1 MSSLIPRLLCV
12 SCVSYLL
19 YHGGHRPK
27 PTTTYTHPKTPTPTR
42 PHSYSP
48 MAGWLPTCY
57 GAYPSD
63 FPDLV
68 LHLGGGVSLPLRAED
83 YVSCSL
89 TICVVLIQQVC
100 LCVYICVWAM
110 SKLAAGASGAV
121 VVYDAPI

>member
-1 MSSLIPRLLCV
+1 
-12 SCVSYLL
+12 
-19 YHGGHRPK
+19 
-27 PTTTYTHPKTPTPTR
+27 
-42 PHSYSP
+42 

-57 GAYPSD
+57 GAFPSD

-100 LCVYICVWAM
+100 RCVDHIVYIDDKPLTHIESM
-110 SKLAAGASGAV
+110 TSYMHAS
-121 VVYDAPI
+121 